1 MEAFLVAD
9 LFRQIEKIA
18 KKESGNN
25 LQTINDLFYLCKNT
39 IDEGNVKLGLQY
51 CKRFKEL
58 LGDFIKNETN
68 IHKNELYE
76 KIFDV
81 LVVESRYSFDS
92 YFQALEYNRP
102 LQEQFYLPRRNTL
115 MKHGVI
121 QALDDLLINDK
132 IDELFLSMP
141 VRVGK
146 STLAVFVITWL
157 AGYES
162 NSTNLYC
169 SNSGILAQTFYAG
182 VHTILSDSFTYN
194 WQKIFKNVKF
204 DKNSMCN
211 SKDTWLDTGKNKRF
225 HTFTARSIDGS
236 LNGAVDCDRLQ
247 IGDDFVNG
255 IEEALNLLRLQSL
268 WRKVESDYMSRG
280 KQRTKKW
287 WIGTRWSLYD
297 PIGIRLESV
306 GENNPR
312 VRNIVIPALDENDH
326 SNFDYL
332 YGVGF
337 NDDYYK
343 ARRKSY
349 QDNDDMASW
358 NAVYQGKPIERDGLL
373 FSPSQIKTFNGIL
386 PSGEPTR
393 KFAYVDVGWGG
404 GDYTSMPIIYK
415 YDNVLYCVDVV
426 FDNGDKKI
434 TQPKVANMITRY
446 GLGSVRFEKNNGGEG
461 YKDDIERVLKDIGYK
476 VNLTTAYATNQKS
489 KEIKIFEHA
498 PSIRDIYFLDSDK
511 RSDEY
516 RRFMDCLCSF
526 TIKGKN
532 KNDDAPDSLAG
543 AVDMD
548 NEIVQKVAIE
558 VFQRLF

>member
-1 MEAFLVAD
+1 MAD
-9 LFRQIEKIA
+9 IFREIEKIA

-51 CKRFKEL
+51 CKDFKKL
-58 LGDFIKNETN
+58 LGVLINNETN
-68 IHKNELYE
+68 THKNALYN

-81 LVVESRYSFDS
+81 LVIESRYSFDS

-102 LQEQFYLPRRNTL
+102 VEAQFYLPRRNTL

-141 VRVGK
+141 PRVGK
-146 STLAVFVITWL
+146 STLAVFVITWVI
-157 AGYES
+157 GFES
-162 NSTNLYC
+162 ERTNLYC
-169 SNSGILAQTFYAG
+169 SNSGVLAQTFYAG
-182 VHTILSDSFTYN
+182 VHAILCDEFTYN
-194 WQKIFKNVKF
+194 WHKIFPNTKF

-225 HTFTARSIDGS
+225 HSLTARSIDGS
-236 LNGAVDCDRLQ
+236 LNGACDADRLM

-255 IEEALNLLRLQSL
+255 IEEALNLLRLQAL
-268 WRKVESDYMSRG
+268 WRKVASDYLSRG
-280 KQRTKKW
+280 KQKTKKW

-297 PIGIRLESV
+297 PIGIRLDSL
-306 GENNPR
+306 GDNNPR

-326 SNFDYL
+326 SNFCYL
-332 YGVGF
+332 YDVGL
-337 NDDYYK
+337 DDNFYK
-343 ARRKSY
+343 STRKGY
-349 QDNDDMASW
+349 ENNDDMASW
-358 NAVYQGKPIERDGLL
+358 NAIYQGKPIERDGLL
-373 FSPSQIKTFNGIL
+373 FNPSQIKTYNGVL

-393 KFAYVDVGWGG
+393 KFAFVDVGWGG
-404 GDYTSMPIIYK
+404 GDYTAMPIVYK
-415 YDNVLYCVDVV
+415 YDNVLYVVDVI
-426 FDNGDKKI
+426 FDNNDKKI
-434 TQPKVANMITRY
+434 TQPKVANAIIKH

-461 YKDDIERVLKDIGYK
+461 YKDDIERVLKDMGIK
-476 VNLTTAYATNQKS
+476 VNLTTALASNQKS

-498 PSIRDIYFLDSDK
+498 PSIRDMYFLDNDK

-543 AVDMD
+543 VIDMD
-548 NEIVQKVAIE
+548 NEIVQKVSIE

>member
-1 MEAFLVAD
+1 MAD